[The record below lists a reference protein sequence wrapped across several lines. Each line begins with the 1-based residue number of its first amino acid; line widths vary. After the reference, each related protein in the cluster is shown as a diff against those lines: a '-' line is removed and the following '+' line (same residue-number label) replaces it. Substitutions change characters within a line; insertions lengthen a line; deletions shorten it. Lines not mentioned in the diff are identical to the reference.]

1 MKALKTNVD
10 LGLLI
15 LRVGIGLAFCYVYG
29 YPKLMGGPEKWE
41 QLGGVMMKIGVPCI
55 PAFWGFMAALAEGLG
70 GLLLILG
77 LGTRTAAGFLAFTM
91 VMASVHHISSG
102 DPLFKSAHAM
112 EMAAVFIALICA
124 GSGKYAIRP
133 S

>member
-1 MKALKTNVD
+1 MQKLKTNID
-10 LGLLI
+10 LGLLV
-15 LRVGIGLAFCYVYG
+15 LRVGIGLTFCYVYG
-29 YPKLMGGPEKWE
+29 YPKLMGGTEKWA
-41 QLGGVMMKIGVPCI
+41 QIGSVMAKIGVPCI
-55 PAFWGFMAALAEGLG
+55 PEFWGFMAALAEGLG

-91 VMASVHHISSG
+91 VMASVHHITSG

-112 EMAAVFIALICA
+112 EMAAVFLALIFA
-124 GSGKYAIRP
+124 GSGKYALRP